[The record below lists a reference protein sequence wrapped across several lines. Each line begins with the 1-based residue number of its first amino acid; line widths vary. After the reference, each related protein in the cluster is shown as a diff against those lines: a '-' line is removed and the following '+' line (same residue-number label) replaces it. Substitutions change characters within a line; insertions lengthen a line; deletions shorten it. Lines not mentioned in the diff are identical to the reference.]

1 MDKNY
6 TVTKD
11 IFKATHWLAKPDE
24 NSIIKE
30 FIIPGKA
37 YELIDGDLILSED
50 GNLTAYW
57 MTHKG
62 QFIILNNCNKQ
73 LN

>member
-6 TVTKD
+6 TVTKS
-11 IFKATHWLAKPDE
+11 ISKCTHWLAKPDDT
-24 NSIIKE
+24 SIVKE

-37 YELIDGDLILSED
+37 YEMIDGDLILSED

-62 QFIILNNCNKQ
+62 IFIKMKKEKLND
-73 LN
+73 L